1 MSSKRDGR
9 QRKDEKCFGSGGGGE
24 VEWPEWGE
32 WVRWGGIAN
41 GRTLSS
47 SAALDV
53 VVVVIP
59 LVVVLTNVL
68 WKMFH

>member
-1 MSSKRDGR
+1 M
-9 QRKDEKCFGSGGGGE
+9 
-24 VEWPEWGE
+24 
-32 WVRWGGIAN
+32 GGIAN